1 MIKHIFLIAAMACG
15 HMALGQTSNR
25 FDSTGN
31 AGIGTKTPSQRL
43 EILTNGASNLQLTNN
58 WDVLGAVGAVKFNM
72 AGTEVGAI
80 EAERTVATGRLSA
93 LKFFVRSGSGVTG
106 EAMGITQDANVGIGT
121 TTPLAR
127 LHITGP
133 QGTPSAKFTVTSVP
147 EADAF
152 LSFENGTNTTG
163 HYIPSIRGRCSAGGR
178 PFGLYLTGEAEDV
191 TPSGIEAFA
200 GAIILD
206 GRSKNASKLNS
217 NNVVMINS
225 FGQNL
230 VAFKADGS
238 VGIGATDTKG
248 YKLAVNG
255 NAIFTKVKVEPFA
268 GWPDYV
274 FEEDYALPSLAV
286 VEKYINEH
294 KHLPDMPSAQE
305 VQKEGLD
312 IGEMNKQLLQKV
324 EELTL
329 YIIQLKKDSEAQK
342 QMIQELQSIIK
353 K

>member
-1 MIKHIFLIAAMACG
+1 MIKYTFLAAAMVCG
-15 HMALGQTSNR
+15 HIALGQTSNR
-25 FDSTGN
+25 FESTGN
-31 AGIGTKTPSQRL
+31 AGIGTTTPAQRL

-58 WDVLGAVGAVKFNM
+58 WDVLDAVGALKFNM

-80 EAERTVATGRLSA
+80 EVERTVAAGRLSA

-106 EAMGITQDANVGIGT
+106 EAMRINHDANVGIGT

-127 LHITGP
+127 LHIKGP
-133 QGTPSAKFTVTSVP
+133 QGIPSAKFTVTGIP
-147 EADAF
+147 EADAY
-152 LSFENGTNTTG
+152 LSFENATNSTDN
-163 HYIPSIRGRCSAGGR
+163 YIPWIRGRSSLAGR
-178 PFGLYLTGEAEDV
+178 PFGLFLAGEADDV
-191 TPSGIEAFA
+191 PPAGADVFA

-206 GRSKNASKLNS
+206 GRSKNASKLAN

-255 NAIFTKVKVEPFA
+255 SAIFTKVKVEPFA

-274 FEEDYALPSLAV
+274 FGEDYALPSLAV

-294 KHLPDMPSAQE
+294 KHLPGIPTAAAVKKD
-305 VQKEGLD
+305 GLD
-312 IGEMNKQLLQKV
+312 LGEMNKQLLQKV

-329 YIIQLKKDSEAQK
+329 YIIQLKKDTEVQR
-342 QMIQELQSIIK
+342 QMIQELQAIIK

>member
-1 MIKHIFLIAAMACG
+1 MEKYLLALLSCLLPVLAFSQNIFP
-15 HMALGQTSNR
+15 
-25 FDSTGN
+25 STGN
-31 AGIGTKTPSQRL
+31 AGIGTTTPAQRL

-58 WDVLGAVGAVKFNM
+58 WDVLGAVGALKFNM

-80 EAERTVATGRLSA
+80 EAERTVASGRLSA

-106 EAMGITQDANVGIGT
+106 EAMRITQDANIGIGT

-127 LHITGP
+127 LHITGA
-133 QGTPSAKFTVTSVP
+133 QGIPSAKFTVTNIP
-147 EADAF
+147 ETDAF
-152 LSFENGTNTTG
+152 LSFENAISATG
-163 HYIPSIRGRCSAGGR
+163 NYVPYIRGRSFASGR

-191 TPSGIEAFA
+191 IPGGTDAFA
-200 GAIILD
+200 GAIVLD
-206 GRSKNASKLNS
+206 GRSKNASKLAN

-255 NAIFTKVKVEPFA
+255 NAIFTKVKVAPFT

-274 FEEDYALPSLAV
+274 FEDKYAPMPINML
-286 VEKYINEH
+286 EKYIQQH
-294 KHLPDMPSAQE
+294 KHLPGIPSADAVE
-305 VQKEGLD
+305 KDGLD
-312 IGEMNKQLLQKV
+312 LGEMNKQLLQKV

-329 YIIQLKKDSEAQK
+329 YIIQLKKDSEEQQK
-342 QMIQELQSIIK
+342 MIQELRYK
-353 K
+353 R

>member
-1 MIKHIFLIAAMACG
+1 MIKYTILAAAMVCG
-15 HMALGQTSNR
+15 HIALGQSANR
-25 FDSTGN
+25 FESTGN
-31 AGIGTKTPSQRL
+31 AGIGTTTPAQRL

-58 WDVLGAVGAVKFNM
+58 WDVLGPAGAIKFNM
-72 AGTEVGAI
+72 AGTEIGAI
-80 EAERTVATGRLSA
+80 EVERTVAAGRLSA
-93 LKFFVRSGSGVTG
+93 LKFFVRSGSGVTT
-106 EAMGITQDANVGIGT
+106 EAMRIDHAANIGIGT

-133 QGTPSAKFTVTSVP
+133 QGTPSAKFTVANIP
-147 EADAF
+147 EADAY
-152 LSFENGTNTTG
+152 LSFENATNTTDN
-163 HYIPSIRGRCSAGGR
+163 YIPWIRGKSSLAGR
-178 PFGLYLTGEAEDV
+178 PFGLFLTGEADDV
-191 TPSGIEAFA
+191 APTSTDAFA
-200 GAIILD
+200 GAIVLD
-206 GRSKNASKLNS
+206 GRSKNASKLNN

-225 FGQNL
+225 YGQNL

-274 FEEDYALPSLAV
+274 FSEDYALPSLAV

-294 KHLPDMPSAQE
+294 KHLPGIPTAAAVEKD
-305 VQKEGLD
+305 GLD
-312 IGEMNKQLLQKV
+312 VGEMNMQLLQKI

-329 YIIQLKKDSEAQK
+329 YIIQLRKDSEVQK
-342 QMIQELQSIIK
+342 QMIRELQVTIEK
-353 K
+353 